1 LNNIEKKSSQDV
13 SCFSSLRRKRQTR
26 RYKLLSNATTMEE
39 PLFNEHD
46 DDEDER
52 DNDTLFVR
60 R

>member
-1 LNNIEKKSSQDV
+1 
-13 SCFSSLRRKRQTR
+13 
-26 RYKLLSNATTMEE
+26 MEE